1 MKRRQVLKSAGVAA
15 LGATLS
21 PLAIANTKP
30 FFEISLAQWSLH
42 RQLRSGELPVLDFA
56 RKSKEVF
63 GISAVEYVNQFFADK
78 ANDQT
83 FLRSLKQ
90 RADDNGVQSL
100 LIMIDGEGHL
110 GDVDN
115 AVRGRAVENHFKWCE
130 AAKYLGCYSIR
141 VNITG
146 SGDSDSVQDAA
157 VDGLSRLCAFASMM
171 QISVIVE
178 NNVGFSSNGNWLEA
192 LLQRVAL
199 PNCGALP
206 DFGNFGDYDRYKGVE
221 QLMPFAKGI
230 SAKSFA
236 FDDKGKEVQTDFER
250 MLKIIKQAGYSG
262 HIGVEYEGAGDE
274 DMGVMATKNLLL
286 EIGSRLI

>member
-1 MKRRQVLKSAGVAA
+1 MKRRQILKSAGVAA

-56 RKSKEVF
+56 RKSKEFF

-78 ANDQT
+78 ANDQR

-90 RADDNGVQSL
+90 RANDNGVKSL

-236 FDDKGKEVQTDFER
+236 FDGKGKEVQTDYER
-250 MLKIIKQAGYSG
+250 MLKIIKRAGYSG
-262 HIGVEYEGAGDE
+262 HIGVEYEGAGNE